1 MEKSILNINLENPEL
16 FLDLPTIVQLKHSF
30 LFILNA
36 IDLEEVLI
44 KFNIIIKKTNIKFEE
59 FNILFE
65 TIKLKNFEGNNT
77 ETVFINLININLM
90 NNNFKIL
97 DEEKIELKIISKSK
111 IENDILIDV
120 NSLLINLTQNDIY
133 KLIIGLEK
141 KDLEMINEIKEF
153 QYSLEFNKS
162 LFFQNNINLNIKEKK
177 KLKNQNNIL
186 LLNSNL
192 KELKLNLLL
201 DKDNIHLAE
210 FNIENIFFDYNF
222 LKFKD
227 INKNIKEFEKVKGKN
242 NGFELKIKKIS
253 LKYLDINSKEITV
266 FSEIPLNDLNKLE
279 SKNLKS
285 LENDMQI
292 TINLYHKKLSAE
304 IKNTIMYCRIDSFLS
319 LY

>member
-1 MEKSILNINLENPEL
+1 MEKSILNINLENPQL
-16 FLDLPTIVQLKHSF
+16 FLDLPVIVQLKHSF

-141 KDLEMINEIKEF
+141 KDLEMINEIYDDF

-162 LFFQNNINLNIKEKK
+162 LFFQNNINLNIREKK
-177 KLKNQNNIL
+177 RNQ
-186 LLNSNL
+186 
-192 KELKLNLLL
+192 
-201 DKDNIHLAE
+201 
-210 FNIENIFFDYNF
+210 
-222 LKFKD
+222 
-227 INKNIKEFEKVKGKN
+227 
-242 NGFELKIKKIS
+242 KIKIIF
-253 LKYLDINSKEITV
+253 Y
-266 FSEIPLNDLNKLE
+266 
-279 SKNLKS
+279 
-285 LENDMQI
+285 
-292 TINLYHKKLSAE
+292 Y
-304 IKNTIMYCRIDSFLS
+304 
-319 LY
+319 

>member
-153 QYSLEFNKS
+153 EYSLEFNKS
-162 LFFQNNINLNIKEKK
+162 LFFKNNINLNIKEKK
-177 KLKNQNNIL
+177 KLKY
-186 LLNSNL
+186 
-192 KELKLNLLL
+192 
-201 DKDNIHLAE
+201 
-210 FNIENIFFDYNF
+210 FYW
-222 LKFKD
+222 
-227 INKNIKEFEKVKGKN
+227 NIK
-242 NGFELKIKKIS
+242 KKKFI
-253 LKYLDINSKEITV
+253 
-266 FSEIPLNDLNKLE
+266 
-279 SKNLKS
+279 
-285 LENDMQI
+285 
-292 TINLYHKKLSAE
+292 
-304 IKNTIMYCRIDSFLS
+304 
-319 LY
+319 